1 MENRYLKTWV
11 YTGVLTVLVITLIGL
26 TAGISSMIF
35 KSVNKS
41 EDTYVL
47 QDIVETYTP
56 VAKVI
61 ETEVMNLP
69 YSDETVETLVNYYE
83 KDADTKEQ
91 EDSIILYENT
101 YMPST
106 GILYGASSAFNVT
119 SVLKGEV
126 TNITKDEV
134 FGTIIE
140 IKHSNNLVSKY
151 SSLTN
156 ADVSIGDTVQPGE
169 VIGTSG
175 LNKAVSVSKNMLLFE
190 LIYNGEYVN
199 PNNYFNKTISE

>member
-69 YSDETVETLVNYYE
+69 YSDETVEILVNYYE

-134 FGTIIE
+134 FGTIVE

-156 ADVSIGDTVQPGE
+156 ADVSVGDTVQPGE

>member
-69 YSDETVETLVNYYE
+69 YSDETVEILVNYYE

-134 FGTIIE
+134 FGTIVE
-140 IKHSNNLVSKY
+140 IKHSNNIVSKY

>member
-69 YSDETVETLVNYYE
+69 YSDETVEILVNYYE
-83 KDADTKEQ
+83 KDADTKKQ

-134 FGTIIE
+134 FGTIVE

-156 ADVSIGDTVQPGE
+156 ADVSVGDTVQPGE